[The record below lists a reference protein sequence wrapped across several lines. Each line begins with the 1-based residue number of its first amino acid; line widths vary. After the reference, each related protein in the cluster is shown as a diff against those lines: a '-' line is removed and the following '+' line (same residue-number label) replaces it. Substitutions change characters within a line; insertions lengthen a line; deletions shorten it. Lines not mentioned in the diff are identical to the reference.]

1 LTEID
6 GTAAGTEPDGI
17 PQLTMGL
24 RGLIVSGERLR
35 NVLAH
40 HLGLGPSD
48 LVALGHVHNDGPL
61 TPRELASRMEV
72 TSGSMTALL
81 DRVEKA
87 GFLTRDANPHDR
99 RSLLIRATPA
109 GSHAMQW
116 VYGHFNTAMRDA
128 LGQVEGFEIDQLATA
143 LTELARAL
151 EIRARSES
159 QVAVVPRKS

>member
-1 LTEID
+1 MTTGSESND
-6 GTAAGTEPDGI
+6 I

-40 HLGLGPSD
+40 QLGLGPSD

-61 TPRELASRMEV
+61 TPRELAARMEV

-87 GFLTRDANPHDR
+87 GFLTRDTNPHDR

-116 VYGHFNTAMRDA
+116 VYSHFDTAMREA
-128 LGQVEGFEIDQLATA
+128 LQEAPGFAIDQLATA
-143 LTELARAL
+143 LIELSRAL

-159 QVAVVPRKS
+159 QGAVAARTS

>member
-1 LTEID
+1 MGFGGMTTEAESD
-6 GTAAGTEPDGI
+6 DI
-17 PQLTMGL
+17 PHLTMGL

-40 HLGLGPSD
+40 QLGLGPSD

-87 GFLTRDANPHDR
+87 GFLSRDANPSDR

-109 GSHAMQW
+109 GRHAMQW

-128 LGQVEGFEIDQLATA
+128 LQEVQDFAIDQLATA

-151 EIRARSES
+151 EIRARAES
-159 QVAVVPRKS
+159 HVAVSPRKP